1 MEKVQPLDLL
11 ETLVRTTGGM
21 KEKTDGEESSP
32 CAAMP
37 AAQDVS
43 QGCKELDITVL
54 HVKLRAAR
62 GNKTKTPGPGAQS
75 ALQAPCSFWNE
86 NVAVTPFPTH
96 SSLFSFMCRHPQTFS
111 QAFS

>member
-32 CAAMP
+32 CVAMP
-37 AAQDVS
+37 
-43 QGCKELDITVL
+43 
-54 HVKLRAAR
+54 LRAVR

-75 ALQAPCSFWNE
+75 TLRAPCSFWNE
-86 NVAVTPFPTH
+86 DVAVTPFPTH
-96 SSLFSFMCRHPQTFS
+96 SSLFSFTCRHPQTFS
-111 QAFS
+111 QTFS